1 MPVDNDLKKPYF
13 LELGSILSRA
23 WMDKLEKIIEKALR
37 ESVKVTEDFIKE
49 NSHNLFRLSE
59 KIASTFT
66 GDRKLMICGNG
77 GSAADAQHIAAEF
90 VNRFMLE
97 RPPLPAVALSTD
109 TSIITSIGNDYSFD
123 EIFSKQ
129 VKALGMDGDVLLAI
143 STSGNSGNV
152 IAAVKAARGLGIY
165 TVALTGRDGG
175 RLSPLVDMALVVKSN
190 TTPRIQ
196 EAHHFALHIVCQLVD
211 YLLFQQG
218 SEE

>member
-1 MPVDNDLKKPYF
+1 V
-13 LELGSILSRA
+13 
-23 WMDKLEKIIEKALR
+23 EKIIEKVLR
-37 ESVKVTEDFIKE
+37 ESGRVVEDFVKE
-49 NSHNLFRLSE
+49 NARDLVFVAE
-59 KIASTFT
+59 KISSVFT
-66 GDRKLMICGNG
+66 SDRKLMICGNG

-97 RPPLPAVALSTD
+97 RPPLPAIALTTD

-129 VKALGMDGDVLLAI
+129 VKAIGMEGDMLLAI

-152 IAAVKAARGLGIY
+152 ITAAKAARGLGIY

-175 RLSPLVDMALVVKSN
+175 RLSPLVDMSLVVKSN

-196 EAHHFALHIVCQLVD
+196 EAHCFALHILCQLVD
-211 YLLFQQG
+211 HILFQQG
-218 SEE
+218 IKED